1 MGFEAR
7 LQYLVGTG
15 YRLGAR
21 RGKMSLTVVKRVKNT
36 LNSAHAVGTSVR
48 ACQTASGKPG
58 RCVSSSD
65 CPRGPHTPCR
75 TQGFVGDSV
84 CCPTESR
91 HKRAAS
97 DFPHDPVLAVLR
109 ENRQLCGRSP
119 PTKRDSGS
127 PDFPAE
133 YVLGGKGVNDQKRY
147 PFVGFV
153 GDSVCCPTE
162 SRHKRAASDFPHD
175 PVLAVLRE
183 NRQLCGRSPPTKRDS
198 GSPDFPAEYVLGGK
212 GVNDQKRYP
221 FVVAI
226 FRDEVSVENFWCGG
240 ALITR
245 RLVLSAAHCFHKMK
259 NTQFLVRIGSLDI
272 SPGRGKPSSGIPME
286 RKVETVLMH
295 PSYNGRQQNAD
306 LALLVLDSEAQ
317 LKASL
322 RPAACLPLEGAEPDT
337 DTGVILGW
345 GHNAFA
351 SDGADDE
358 ADDVA
363 DDAADDGAHPG
374 YLGSAEGIY

>member
-1 MGFEAR
+1 MG
-7 LQYLVGTG
+7 
-15 YRLGAR
+15 
-21 RGKMSLTVVKRVKNT
+21 
-36 LNSAHAVGTSVR
+36 NSF

-84 CCPTESR
+84 CCPS
-91 HKRAAS
+91 
-97 DFPHDPVLAVLR
+97 
-109 ENRQLCGRSP
+109 
-119 PTKRDSGS
+119 
-127 PDFPAE
+127 
-133 YVLGGKGVNDQKRY
+133 
-147 PFVGFV
+147 
-153 GDSVCCPTE
+153 E

-345 GHNAFA
+345 GHNAF
-351 SDGADDE
+351 GGKLQRLLQE
-358 ADDVA
+358 ADVPLVDNKACDDRYRSLSGYKTVFRSGVDQDFLCAGNLTQGGVDACQHDSGGPLAVRASRDGKSVWELAGVVSFGVQCGTPSYPGVYSRVASFVPWILRTSAHLTNVNDVV
-363 DDAADDGAHPG
+363 
-374 YLGSAEGIY
+374 